1 MLPSIHR
8 PTRNPLCPLSSLL
21 LLGQWS
27 EHVVR
32 GHVSPER
39 PVIAAVVVGRER
51 AGRVVER
58 VEEAPGADG
67 PVPRVGHPYARSPVA
82 GAAVHPGRVV
92 LGVSQG
98 LGVCVGEVEYTTI

>member
-1 MLPSIHR
+1 MCRPSGLGIHSALF
-8 PTRNPLCPLSSLL
+8 PSSL

-32 GHVSPER
+32 GRVSPEG

-51 AGRVVER
+51 AGVGRVVER

-98 LGVCVGEVEYTTI
+98 LDVCGRG